1 MLQRK
6 ISWYAKTL
14 RAITPWE
21 RISVADITDC
31 NSESH
36 FFHFEVRFEVSQ
48 KRFISF
54 TTSITSQSKELLKGK
69 EVTELLKLK
78 NILLMEETVILGI
91 SDIV

>member
-1 MLQRK
+1 MQKPCVPLL
-6 ISWYAKTL
+6 YTN
-14 RAITPWE
+14 PWE
-21 RISVADITDC
+21 RISVACITDC

-36 FFHFEVRFEVSQ
+36 FFHFEVRFEVSP
-48 KRFISF
+48 KRFVSF
-54 TTSITSQSKELLKGK
+54 TTSITSQSTELLKGK

>member
-1 MLQRK
+1 M
-6 ISWYAKTL
+6 
-14 RAITPWE
+14 
-21 RISVADITDC
+21 
-31 NSESH
+31 
-36 FFHFEVRFEVSQ
+36 SQ